1 MMPHTSQ
8 VWPAATRHGL
18 DPHDTNRSNFRTR
31 RGGGAH
37 TNGAEISSRFWVCY
51 RLERDLS
58 EFFDHRRREALP
70 RTPASSNSSSYR
82 KGI

>member
-37 TNGAEISSRFWVCY
+37 TNGAEISSRFTACY
-51 RLERDLS
+51 RSAATTSFRRMLET
-58 EFFDHRRREALP
+58 
-70 RTPASSNSSSYR
+70 TPGSS
-82 KGI
+82 